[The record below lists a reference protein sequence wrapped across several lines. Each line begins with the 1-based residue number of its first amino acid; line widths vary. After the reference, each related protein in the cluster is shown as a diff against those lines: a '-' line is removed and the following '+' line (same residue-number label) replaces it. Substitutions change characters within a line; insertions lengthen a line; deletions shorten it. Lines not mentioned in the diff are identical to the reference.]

1 MAPAIIHHT
10 DTGMMAPAMI
20 LERAGVNVAPAI
32 LDETARQAISS

>member
-10 DTGMMAPAMI
+10 DTGMMAPAI
-20 LERAGVNVAPAI
+20 LEIAGVNVAPAI